1 MRIDDLVS
9 SIINLGEEHILSL
22 HIQGFSSNWN
32 VPGWLP
38 AGFWRVSQSC
48 SPLVTVLLGW
58 TNWLNHRNIIHPFL
72 VVFFVHVNLLYNRNY
87 TFLPHNLNEVR
98 QLKILNSKHHFTST
112 ISTSMAIPRPTNVA
126 MNTPPRDRSVI
137 PSESSRTGHKLRRV
151 LFQYFPNKLSN
162 LLHLNRWWVLNCKQ
176 SF

>member
-48 SPLVTVLLGW
+48 PPLVTVLLGW

-72 VVFFVHVNLLYNRNY
+72 VVFFVHVNLLLKWILAIDQHRY
-87 TFLPHNLNEVR
+87 FSLNEVR

-162 LLHLNRWWVLNCKQ
+162 LLHLNRWWV
-176 SF
+176 F